1 MIYTI
6 IQVKELIEPI
16 ADKYG
21 LSAVYLFGS
30 YANGSATEDSDIDIL
45 IDKTGSSL
53 VGMFA
58 MGGLY
63 NDLCKAVGKNI
74 SLVTTNALEQE
85 IELERAPWL
94 VENLYKEKVKIYG

>member
-6 IQVKELIEPI
+6 IQVKERIKPI

-21 LSAVYLFGS
+21 LLAVYLFGS

-53 VGMFA
+53 LGMFA

-63 NDLCKAVGKNI
+63 NDLCEAVGKNI
-74 SLVTTNALEQE
+74 SLVTISALEQE
-85 IELERAPWL
+85 SKLERTPWL
-94 VENLYKEKVKIYG
+94 VENLDKEKVKIYG

>member
-6 IQVKELIEPI
+6 VQVKERIEPI

-21 LSAVYLFGS
+21 LSAVFLFGS

-53 VGMFA
+53 VGMFD

-63 NDLCKAVGKNI
+63 NDLREAVGKNI
-74 SLVTTNALEQE
+74 SLLTTNALEQE
-85 IELERAPWL
+85 SELERTSWL
-94 VENLYKEKVKIYG
+94 VENLNKEKVKIYG